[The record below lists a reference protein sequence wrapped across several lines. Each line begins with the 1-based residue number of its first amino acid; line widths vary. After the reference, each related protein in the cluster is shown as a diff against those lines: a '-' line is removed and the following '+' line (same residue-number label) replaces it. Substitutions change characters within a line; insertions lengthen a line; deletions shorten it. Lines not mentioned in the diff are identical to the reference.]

1 MSINKYGR
9 KNYFV
14 MQVVLCDTLLNV
26 KLCKCLIKG
35 KNDKKGR
42 GQEKKNEL
50 NVRKRFKIGVLE
62 KTK

>member
-42 GQEKKNEL
+42 GQERKKRIK
-50 NVRKRFKIGVLE
+50 RKKKI
-62 KTK
+62 